1 MQSNYFTSAIVFCIA
16 IIDTRLESLQEGCQY
31 KWNKIFIIQSRTG
44 LFLRCPIKHVIRWAF
59 FSSNILFQHFLSF
72 FLFLLQS
79 YTVYKHYGQMLP
91 KQNII
96 DQVMIHISSLLMPF
110 RQHFLTKRAA
120 YKDIFR
126 NAFIVT
132 IAGGSEMTPINL
144 SLWTLTILCIS
155 VLELCII

>member
-1 MQSNYFTSAIVFCIA
+1 MI
-16 IIDTRLESLQEGCQY
+16 
-31 KWNKIFIIQSRTG
+31 
-44 LFLRCPIKHVIRWAF
+44 HWAF

-72 FLFLLQS
+72 ILFLLQS

-91 KQNII
+91 KRYWSS

-126 NAFIVT
+126 HAFIVT
-132 IAGGSEMTPINL
+132 VAGGSEMTPIYL
-144 SLWTLTILCIS
+144 SLWTLTILRIS
-155 VLELCII
+155 VLELCIIQNHEEDKCFSHCLTLVGRKQHLWHLSMAQVAGVQKTLMVQQEA